1 MNLPNSPLNMIPLH
15 FVLSLVG
22 IELMCKFFHGSFIV
36 TRIITGK
43 PTNLEWYD
51 YYQ

>member
-1 MNLPNSPLNMIPLH
+1 MIPLH
-15 FVLSLVG
+15 FVLSLVS
-22 IELMCKFFHGSFIV
+22 IELTCEFFHGSVVV
-36 TRIITGK
+36 THIITSK